1 MGRREHDMK
10 ESESASSGS
19 GSDAEPTLVSTR
31 GAAGSRPEDTLA
43 SKRLATHSPQSA
55 DPNSLAQ
62 AIDRL
67 DATLEQL
74 ELRIATV
81 EQVTNT
87 IRSPKRG
94 ERASTGSPVAI
105 IALVIAL
112 LALAAVI
119 VLWAT

>member
-1 MGRREHDMK
+1 MK
-10 ESESASSGS
+10 ESEPAPSGA

-31 GAAGSRPEDTLA
+31 GAAASEPEDTLA
-43 SKRLATHSPQSA
+43 CKRLATHSPQSA
-55 DPNSLAQ
+55 DPDALAQ

-67 DATLEQL
+67 DARLEQL
-74 ELRIATV
+74 ELRVATV
-81 EQVTNT
+81 EQVTNA

-94 ERASTGSPVAI
+94 ERASPGSALAI
-105 IALVIAL
+105 LALVIGL